1 MRHTPLT
8 PAPRLTISGL
18 RGGAG
23 KTLLSLG
30 LARAL
35 AQDGLRLKPFK
46 KGPDYIDAA
55 WLGLAAGHPATNL
68 DLFFLPPQELRA
80 LFLYAFALPDSGG
93 KPADFALIEGNRGL
107 FDGRDLEGTCSTA
120 ALARTLQCPILL
132 SLDCTK
138 MTRTAAALVQGILG
152 FEPDLPI
159 AGVVLN
165 QVGSERHSALIRRAI
180 EHYCP
185 VPVLGALPR
194 LVDDPLPERHMGLVL
209 RQTTEAQRADA
220 ETRLDA
226 LAAAVRDHLD
236 LNRIRRL
243 AQAAPPL
250 PGEKMRW
257 KESFQTPAGVRP
269 RIGYVRDAALWFYYE
284 ENLEALR
291 RAGAEVIRLSLFD
304 GEAWP
309 RLDGLY
315 LGGGFPEE
323 FCAELAASPK
333 LALLKEYAEQ
343 GMPIYAECGGFLLLA
358 DSLERQGSSY
368 PMAGVFPVR
377 ACFHERPQGL
387 GYVEASVILPNPFH
401 PRHAALKGHEFH
413 YTRCEF
419 LPGAQAEYALQLS
432 SGTGMGHGDDGLIYN
447 STFASYMHIFAP
459 AVPHWAERFA
469 AAAAGFAA
477 RDRGAK

>member
-1 MRHTPLT
+1 MTLT
-8 PAPRLTISGL
+8 PRLTISGL
-18 RGGAG
+18 KGGAG
-23 KTLLSLG
+23 KTLLALG

-55 WLGLAAGHPATNL
+55 WLSLAAGRPATNL

-80 LFLYAFALPDSGG
+80 LFLYASSQPGNNG
-93 KPADFALIEGNRGL
+93 EPADFALIEGNRGL

-120 ALARTLQCPILL
+120 ALARTLQSPILL
-132 SLDCTK
+132 SVDCTR
-138 MTRTAAALVQGILG
+138 MTRTAAALVQGMLS

-165 QVGSERHSALIRRAI
+165 KVGSERHGALVRRAI

-194 LVDDPLPERHMGLVL
+194 LADDPLPERHMGLVL
-209 RQTTEAQRADA
+209 RQTNEMQRADV
-220 ETRLDA
+220 ENRLNA
-226 LAAAVRDHLD
+226 LAAAMREHLD
-236 LNRIRRL
+236 LHSIRRL

-250 PGEKMRW
+250 PGEKMLW
-257 KESFQTPAGVRP
+257 KDASPSLRGIRP

-291 RAGAEVIRLSLFD
+291 KAGADLIRLSLLD
-304 GEAWP
+304 SEAWP
-309 RLDGLY
+309 KFDGLY
-315 LGGGFPEE
+315 LGGGFPED
-323 FCAELAASPK
+323 FFPELAASRK

-358 DSLERQGSSY
+358 TSMERQGKSY
-368 PMAGVFPVR
+368 PMAGVFPIRVS
-377 ACFHERPQGL
+377 FHERPQGL
-387 GYVEASVILPNPFH
+387 GYVEAAVILPNPFH
-401 PRHAALKGHEFH
+401 PQHAALKGHEFH

-419 LPGAQAEYALQLS
+419 LPGAQAQHALQL
-432 SGTGMGHGDDGLIYN
+432 GYGAGMGQGNDGLIHK
-447 STFASYMHIFAP
+447 STFACYMHIFAL
-459 AVPHWAERFA
+459 AVPHWAQRFVA
-469 AAAAGFAA
+469 AAASFAA
-477 RDRGAK
+477 RDG